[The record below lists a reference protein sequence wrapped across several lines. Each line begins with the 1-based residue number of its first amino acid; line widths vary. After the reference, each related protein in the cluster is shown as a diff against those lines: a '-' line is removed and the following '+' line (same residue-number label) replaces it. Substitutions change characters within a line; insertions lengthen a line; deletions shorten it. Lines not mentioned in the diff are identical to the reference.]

1 METIGGSLIPVIMI
15 LSVFAWYS
23 RKNIRQWIKD
33 QEFKFWFKLLIK
45 VCNRD
50 KRDY

>member
-1 METIGGSLIPVIMI
+1 METIGGSLIPVILI

-23 RKNIRQWIKD
+23 RKHIKQWIKD
-33 QEFKFWFKLLIK
+33 QEFKFWFKMLRT

-50 KRDY
+50 KRNY